1 MKKNLEEKIFKW
13 VIFSILMP
21 ILLLKTNV
29 SFAQEDAPLRTYLD
43 IMCYQKSTGKE
54 LKTSVRARTGENR
67 KIMPVPDLP
76 IDFYSFNDST
86 EVFLGKVVSDEN
98 GESIFT
104 ITEGFDLLLN
114 NENGYSFKASF
125 GGNENFK
132 KASKDV
138 SIIEVDIEITFKEVD
153 SVKVISAI
161 AYEIDQSS
169 SEKIPMNDVDISF
182 YVPGSFSLYK
192 IGEGE
197 LDDGICNMD
206 FPVTLPG
213 DSEGNLTI
221 IARIEDSD
229 DYGFVE
235 ATAVKDWGLV
245 REPVVVQGRR
255 GLGDT
260 DAPLWMTYTLIVLL
274 SAVWIHYLY
283 IFVVIYLIKKDSK
296 VAN

>member
-1 MKKNLEEKIFKW
+1 MKNFIDTKNLKS
-13 VIFSILMP
+13 VV
-21 ILLLKTNV
+21 ILLALLIFLLNGNYT
-29 SFAQEDAPLRTYLD
+29 FAQEDTPLRTYLD
-43 IMCYQKSTGKE
+43 IMCYQKSTGKD
-54 LKTSVRARTGENR
+54 LKANVRARTGENR

-76 IDFYSFNDST
+76 IDFYTFNDSA
-86 EVFLGKVVSDEN
+86 EVLLGKVVSDQN
-98 GESIFT
+98 GESVFT
-104 ITEGFDLLLN
+104 ITKGINLLLN

-138 SIIEVDIEITFKEVD
+138 SIMEVDIEITFKEVD
-153 SVKVISAI
+153 SVKVISAK
-161 AYEIDQSS
+161 ANEIDQSS
-169 SEKIPMNDVDISF
+169 SEKIPLDGIDLSF

-192 IGEGE
+192 IGDVELEDGVGE
-197 LDDGICNMD
+197 VE

-213 DSEGNLTI
+213 DFEGNLTI

-235 ATAVKDWGLV
+235 SSAKKDWGTV
-245 REPVVVQGRR
+245 REPVIREERR

-274 SAVWIHYLY
+274 TAVWIHYLY

-296 VAN
+296 TAS

>member
-1 MKKNLEEKIFKW
+1 MKYFIDTKNLKSVVLHLTLLIF
-13 VIFSILMP
+13 
-21 ILLLKTNV
+21 LLNGKYT
-29 SFAQEDAPLRTYLD
+29 FAQEDTPLRTYLD
-43 IMCYQKSTGKE
+43 IMCYQKSTGKD
-54 LKTSVRARTGENR
+54 LKASVRARTGENQ
-67 KIMPVPDLP
+67 KIMPVPGLP
-76 IDFYSFNDST
+76 IDFYTFNDSA
-86 EVFLGKVVSDEN
+86 EVLLGKVVSDQN
-98 GESIFT
+98 GESAFT
-104 ITEGFDLLLN
+104 ITEGIDLLLN

-125 GGNENFK
+125 NGNENFK
-132 KASKDV
+132 KASKEL
-138 SIIEVDIEITFKEVD
+138 SIMEVDIEITFMEVD
-153 SVKVISAI
+153 SVKVISAK

-169 SEKIPMNDVDISF
+169 SEKIPLDGIDLSF

-192 IGEGE
+192 IGDVELKDGVGE
-197 LDDGICNMD
+197 VE

-235 ATAVKDWGLV
+235 SSAKKDWGRV
-245 REPVVVQGRR
+245 REPVVLEERR

-274 SAVWIHYLY
+274 TAVWIHYLY

-296 VAN
+296 TAS

>member
-1 MKKNLEEKIFKW
+1 MKNNIEDKMFKW
-13 VIFSILMP
+13 MISSILIL
-21 ILLLKTNV
+21 ILLLKFNV
-29 SFAQEDAPLRTYLD
+29 SFTQEDAPLRIYLD
-43 IMCYQKSTGKE
+43 IMCYQKNTGKE
-54 LKTSVRARTGENR
+54 LKASVRARTGENR

-76 IDFYSFNDST
+76 INFYTFNDT
-86 EVFLGKVVSDEN
+86 AEVLLGKVVSDQN
-98 GESIFT
+98 GESVFT
-104 ITEGFDLLLN
+104 ITEGIDLLLN

-125 GGNENFK
+125 DGNENFN
-132 KASKDV
+132 KASKDI
-138 SIIEVDIEITFKEVD
+138 SIMEVDIEIAFIEVD
-153 SVKVISAI
+153 SVKFISAK

-169 SEKIPMNDVDISF
+169 SEKTLLDGIDLSF

-192 IGEGE
+192 IGEVE
-197 LDDGICNMD
+197 LEDGVAEME

-213 DSEGNLTI
+213 DSEGNLSI

-235 ATAVKDWGLV
+235 TTVIKDWGTV
-245 REPVVVQGRR
+245 REPVVIEERR

-283 IFVVIYLIKKDSK
+283 VFVVIYLIKKDSK
-296 VAN
+296 TAS

>member
-1 MKKNLEEKIFKW
+1 MKNNIKTKILKW
-13 VIFSILMP
+13 VILSLLMP

-43 IMCYQKSTGKE
+43 IMCYQKSTVKD
-54 LKTSVRARTGENR
+54 LKASVRARTGENG
-67 KIMPVPDLP
+67 KIMPVPGLP
-76 IDFYSFNDST
+76 IDFYTFNDSA
-86 EVFLGKVVSDEN
+86 EVLLGKVVSDQN
-98 GESIFT
+98 GESAFT
-104 ITEGFDLLLN
+104 ITEGIDLLLN

-132 KASKDV
+132 KASKEI
-138 SIIEVDIEITFKEVD
+138 SIIEVDIQITFKEVD
-153 SVKVISAI
+153 SVKVISAK

-169 SEKIPMNDVDISF
+169 SEKIPLDGIDLSF

-192 IGEGE
+192 IGDVELKDGVGE
-197 LDDGICNMD
+197 VE

-235 ATAVKDWGLV
+235 SSAKKDWGRV
-245 REPVVVQGRR
+245 REPVVLEERR

-274 SAVWIHYLY
+274 TAVWIHYLY

-296 VAN
+296 TAS